1 MATHT
6 HTHTH
11 LPASNA
17 HEGRNVPEMINID
30 DINYLLQKTLTH
42 SSTLFIIRII
52 NNGTNNK

>member
-6 HTHTH
+6 HTQLT
-11 LPASNA
+11 ASNA
-17 HEGRNVPEMINID
+17 HEGRNVHEMINID